1 MDMKEYRWNKYF
13 VPPFHNDEICVDTIW
28 DSVGNRT
35 TTSSSEAAFKGTAD
49 AHFRALAAAM
59 NAKMNGT
66 ELPAKMS
73 FGHPVYEGTQ
83 CNSVIKFKADG
94 EEIELDIRGW
104 GFLTG
109 RKRLHPNVA
118 AAIQDE
124 YGQFIVDCINSIN
137 ADTGV

>member
-1 MDMKEYRWNKYF
+1 MKEYSWTKYF
-13 VPPFHNDEICVDTIW
+13 IPPFHNDEICVDTIW
-28 DSVGNRT
+28 DSVGNMT

-59 NAKMNGT
+59 NTKMNGT

-73 FGHPVYEGTQ
+73 FGYPVYEGTQ

-94 EEIELDIRGW
+94 EEIELDVRGW

-118 AAIQDE
+118 AAIQDDF
-124 YGQFIVDCINSIN
+124 GKFIVDCINSIN
-137 ADTGV
+137 IDV